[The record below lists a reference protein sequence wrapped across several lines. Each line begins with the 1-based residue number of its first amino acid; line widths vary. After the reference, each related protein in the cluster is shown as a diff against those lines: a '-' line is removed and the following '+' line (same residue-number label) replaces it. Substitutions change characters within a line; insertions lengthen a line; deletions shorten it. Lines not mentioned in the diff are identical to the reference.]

1 MEYFVYCRDKPGTLD
16 LRRRLVEA
24 HWSFM
29 DFYAEG
35 MVARGPTLAED
46 GETPT
51 GSVHI
56 VDLPDAEAARVFAY
70 EEPNHK
76 AGVYAEILVRRW
88 RNALGRRMW
97 SFKGDPDAN
106 LRFLVIAHGRPGAS
120 AAADGLREA
129 HGSFLADQDRQNR
142 LIVGGPLLSDD
153 GAAWVG
159 AAAMVELPSRSDV
172 EAMLATDPY
181 AKAGLYDRVEIHR
194 WRFGGRPD
202 GIYVL

>member
-1 MEYFVYCRDKPGTLD
+1 MEYFIYCRDKPGTLE
-16 LRRRLVEA
+16 LRRQLVEA

-29 DFYAEG
+29 DRYAEG

-46 GETPT
+46 GDTPT

-70 EEPNHK
+70 EEPNHR
-76 AGVYAEILVRRW
+76 AGVYAEIMVRRW

-97 SFKGDPDAN
+97 AFKGDPDAN
-106 LRFLVIAHGRPGAS
+106 PRFLVIAHGRPGAS
-120 AAADGLREA
+120 AVADSLAEA
-129 HGSFLADQDRQNR
+129 HRAFMAEHDRRNR

-153 GAAWVG
+153 GSARVG
-159 AAAMVELPSRSDV
+159 TALMVEQPSRPAA
-172 EAMLATDPY
+172 EAMLAADPY
-181 AKAGLYDRVEIHR
+181 ATAGIYERVEIHR

-202 GIYVL
+202 GIHVL

>member
-1 MEYFVYCRDKPGTLD
+1 MEYFVYCRDKPGTLA
-16 LRRRLVEA
+16 LRRQLVEA

-35 MVARGPTLAED
+35 MIARGPTLAAD
-46 GETPT
+46 GDSPT

-76 AGVYAEILVRRW
+76 AGVYAEIMVRRW

-97 SFKGDPDAN
+97 AFKGDPDAS
-106 LRFLVIAHGRPGAS
+106 LGFLVIAHGRPGAS
-120 AAADGLREA
+120 AAADGLAEA
-129 HGSFLADQDRQNR
+129 HREFLADQDRRKR
-142 LIVGGPLLSDD
+142 LIVAGPLLSDD
-153 GAAWVG
+153 GSAWLG
-159 AAAMVELPSRSDV
+159 TALMAELPSHSAV
-172 EAMLATDPY
+172 EAMLAADPH
-181 AKAGLYDRVEIHR
+181 AAAGLYERIEIHR

-202 GIYVL
+202 GIHVH